1 MLTVTSTSGC
11 TNRIFPLFTLHSLK
25 PQTHKTAERIH
36 GKLVIFTA
44 SSSSLSVH
52 DGFECSQWLQQPT
65 CTSSQMLLYLFS
77 FIQPGKLL
85 SVEDKIVTKT
95 ELPTDCGLLFIC
107 LVIWDDNDWSDG
119 APSFFFYM
127 FTVQVEVIEN
137 QKGHKYNQ

>member
-1 MLTVTSTSGC
+1 
-11 TNRIFPLFTLHSLK
+11 
-25 PQTHKTAERIH
+25 
-36 GKLVIFTA
+36 
-44 SSSSLSVH
+44 
-52 DGFECSQWLQQPT
+52 
-65 CTSSQMLLYLFS
+65 MLLYLFS

-107 LVIWDDNDWSDG
+107 LVIWDDNNWSDG